1 LFPAPGTFFFGIK
14 VVQEPENGVMS
25 TYFFKTNINCIE
37 CVDRVKPQLDKL
49 EQAKSIDRWHLD
61 LNNPDY
67 VLEIETNK
75 LSPEEVK
82 HLIGETGFNATLT
95 QPSQP

>member
-1 LFPAPGTFFFGIK
+1 
-14 VVQEPENGVMS
+14 MS

-49 EQAKSIDRWHLD
+49 EQDKSIDRWHLD

-67 VLEIETNK
+67 LLEIETNK

-82 HLIGETGFNATLT
+82 RLIGETGFSATLT
-95 QPSQP
+95 QPSQSQ

>member
-1 LFPAPGTFFFGIK
+1 
-14 VVQEPENGVMS
+14 MS

-49 EQAKSIDRWHLD
+49 EQDKSIAHWHLD
-61 LNNPDY
+61 LNNPEY
-67 VLEIETNK
+67 LLKIETDQ

-82 HLIGETGFNATLT
+82 RIIREAGFDADYT
-95 QPSQP
+95 QAPQAR